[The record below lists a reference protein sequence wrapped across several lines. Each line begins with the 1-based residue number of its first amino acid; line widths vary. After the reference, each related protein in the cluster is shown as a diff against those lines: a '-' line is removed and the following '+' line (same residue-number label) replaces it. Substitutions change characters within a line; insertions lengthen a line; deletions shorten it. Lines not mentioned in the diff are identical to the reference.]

1 MALAD
6 SQKIS
11 RVLKGKPFG
20 DGSGGNA
27 TVSAHPTYG
36 RAAGASGQK
45 IVTSDVTAFADDD
58 VVLIHQ
64 TRGVGAGNYEINRVA
79 SGGGT
84 TSLTMQENL
93 ANAYTTCGQLIKV
106 VLYDELTINA
116 FTVTAWNGLKGG
128 LVVFAGKTSITT
140 GGALNGSGSNGTAGV
155 TATGASG
162 GGFRGG
168 NSKGNA
174 ARPTGTQGESYGGAG
189 GSSYSANGGGG
200 GAGSAQ
206 TANGSDD
213 GGGAGY
219 AGVGTKGTEAGVYG
233 GLGGGTY
240 GTAAL
245 TTIHLGSGG
254 GGAARSNDEGNKEC
268 GSGGS
273 GGGLVV
279 LISKDITLTSG
290 VTVNGGNGGDSGGW
304 NGGGGSGGSILLQCA
319 TSTLGT
325 AKATATGGT
334 GTTASVGRIAVH
346 HSGTVTGTTSP
357 TFSDTTD
364 DTLVESTSGG
374 AFLLSQFV

>member
-1 MALAD
+1 MLAD

-20 DGSGGNA
+20 DGNADNA
-27 TVSAHPTYG
+27 TISSNPNTRETCTGSLGETALT
-36 RAAGASGQK
+36 AGGTGLSDGD
-45 IVTSDVTAFADDD
+45 IVF
-58 VVLIHQ
+58 IHQ
-64 TRGVGAGNYEINRVA
+64 TRGIGAGQWEINKVA

-84 TSLTMQENL
+84 VNL
-93 ANAYTTCGQLIKV
+93 VMEEDLVYAYVSGAQV
-106 VLYDELTINA
+106 VDIPMYDELTINA
-116 FTVTAWNGLKGG
+116 FTGTAWNGSTGG
-128 LVVFAGKTSITT
+128 VTVIAGKTSITVS
-140 GGALNGSGSNGTAGV
+140 GALNYNGGNGTAGY
-155 TATGASG
+155 TATGATG

-364 DTLVESTSGG
+364 DTLVEAASGG